1 MALVAWYKL
10 NGNVLDSTVNGN
22 HGTIVGSPTVV
33 NDGPFGSCYLFNPDT
48 NDRITINNL
57 SSFIYNTP
65 FSISAWIKTAGLGTG
80 QTMKIGRAHV

>member
-33 NDGPFGSCYLFNPDT
+33 SDG
-48 NDRITINNL
+48 
-57 SSFIYNTP
+57 SF
-65 FSISAWIKTAGLGTG
+65 W
-80 QTMKIGRAHV
+80 